1 MAKYKVGDAVMLGP
15 IENAIGGADNRHN
28 QQIWE
33 SSAGYVFFI
42 KRVIK
47 NNYWGDGRE
56 DQRRANKVA
65 TYYIDINPY
74 NNHTDGKNT
83 QFSELELVPQTD
95 PIILAQFDRQM

>member
-15 IENAIGGADNRHN
+15 IENAIGGADNRQN
-28 QQIWE
+28 QRIWE

-47 NNYWGDGRE
+47 NNYWGDDRE

-65 TYYIDINPY
+65 AYDIDINPHGSS
-74 NNHTDGKNT
+74 NGANT